1 MTWFALSLGA
11 ALCWAAGQILVK
23 KGFEHIPPLW
33 NNIVNNLLALV
44 FWIPFALLLNGFEVN
59 VPGPAVILTMLA
71 GAFLYQFFYYSISKG
86 RISLTGTV
94 VAAYPV
100 FTVALSLLFLG
111 ERLGPIQYV
120 GIASIIGGGVVVAVP
135 EGGVRENVPPHDAG
149 WLFWGFAG
157 AFTIGVGDFLIKT
170 SIDAIGTHNN
180 AFYLALIFNV
190 LSAAN
195 YLVDRRNR
203 KPPAIFSRRFTPTL
217 WGICLH
223 LIGAILFWSAMEMEK
238 ISLVGPVSSIYPA
251 IVAILAV
258 KFLKERISTKH
269 GVGIGITVLGLIL
282 VGVGGI

>member
-11 ALCWAAGQILVK
+11 ALCFAVGQILVK

-44 FWIPFALLLNGFEVN
+44 FWIPFAILLNDSEVN
-59 VPGPAVILTMLA
+59 VPGFEVFLTMLA
-71 GAFLYQFFYYSISKG
+71 AATLYQFFFYSISKG

-100 FTVALSLLFLG
+100 FTVVLSLLFLD
-111 ERLGPIQYV
+111 ERLGPLQYV

-135 EGGVRENVPPHDAG
+135 EDGTRKKGSSHDAG
-149 WLFWGFAG
+149 WLLWGFAG

-170 SIDAIGTHNN
+170 TVNAIGAHNN
-180 AFYLALIFNV
+180 AFFLALIFNF
-190 LSAAN
+190 LSAVN

-203 KPPAIFSRRFTPTL
+203 KAPAIFSKRFAPTL
-217 WGICLH
+217 SGICLH
-223 LIGAILFWSAMEMEK
+223 LIGAILFWSAMGLEK

-251 IVAILAV
+251 IVAVLAV
-258 KFLKERISTKH
+258 KFLKERISAKH
-269 GVGIGITVLGLIL
+269 GTGIGITILGLIL